1 MIELKNEKIAV
12 PVVLFAGLLWSFG
25 PLVVRYMEQP
35 HLVPWQYIF
44 GRGLTI
50 FLILNLYLY
59 FEEGLNFYKN
69 YKKVKSTNDV
79 AMKLIKRNILEP
91 TLITTEKQTNGRGR
105 IGKKWISLKGNLFI
119 TLFFEFDNKKINFKQ
134 FAVLNAFLLKKV
146 ISNIISKK
154 IKIKWPNDLLF
165 NKLKFCGILQEV
177 IRFNNFDYLIVG
189 IGLNTNTVP
198 QNKSFKSTCL
208 KNILN
213 KKIDNQ
219 KILKKIVIA
228 YEKFL
233 GEKNKL
239 SFSDLKMKYK

>member
-1 MIELKNEKIAV
+1 MKIK
-12 PVVLFAGLLWSFG
+12 
-25 PLVVRYMEQP
+25 
-35 HLVPWQYIF
+35 I
-44 GRGLTI
+44 
-50 FLILNLYLY
+50 
-59 FEEGLNFYKN
+59 KK

-79 AMKLIKRNILEP
+79 AMKLIKRNFLKP

-177 IRFNNFDYLIVG
+177 IRFNNFAYLIVG
-189 IGLNTNTVP
+189 IGLNTNIVP
-198 QNKSFKSTCL
+198 QNENFKSTCL

-213 KKIDNQ
+213 KKVDNQ

>member
-1 MIELKNEKIAV
+1 MKIK
-12 PVVLFAGLLWSFG
+12 
-25 PLVVRYMEQP
+25 
-35 HLVPWQYIF
+35 I
-44 GRGLTI
+44 
-50 FLILNLYLY
+50 
-59 FEEGLNFYKN
+59 KN

-119 TLFFEFDNKKINFKQ
+119 TLFFEFDQKKINFKQ

-177 IRFNNFDYLIVG
+177 IKFNNFDYLIVG
-189 IGLNTNTVP
+189 IGLNTNIVP

>member
-1 MIELKNEKIAV
+1 MKIK
-12 PVVLFAGLLWSFG
+12 
-25 PLVVRYMEQP
+25 
-35 HLVPWQYIF
+35 I
-44 GRGLTI
+44 
-50 FLILNLYLY
+50 
-59 FEEGLNFYKN
+59 KK

-119 TLFFEFDNKKINFKQ
+119 TLFFEFDQKKINFKQ
-134 FAVLNAFLLKKV
+134 FAVLNALLLKKL
-146 ISNIISKK
+146 ISKIISKR

-177 IRFNNFDYLIVG
+177 IKFDNFDYLIVG
-189 IGLNTNTVP
+189 IGLNTNIVP
-198 QNKSFKSTCL
+198 QNKGFKSTCL

>member
-1 MIELKNEKIAV
+1 MKIK
-12 PVVLFAGLLWSFG
+12 
-25 PLVVRYMEQP
+25 
-35 HLVPWQYIF
+35 I
-44 GRGLTI
+44 
-50 FLILNLYLY
+50 
-59 FEEGLNFYKN
+59 KN

-119 TLFFEFDNKKINFKQ
+119 TLFFEFDQKKINFKQ

-146 ISNIISKK
+146 ISKIISKK

-177 IRFNNFDYLIVG
+177 IKFNNFDYLIVG

>member
-1 MIELKNEKIAV
+1 MKIK
-12 PVVLFAGLLWSFG
+12 
-25 PLVVRYMEQP
+25 
-35 HLVPWQYIF
+35 I
-44 GRGLTI
+44 
-50 FLILNLYLY
+50 
-59 FEEGLNFYKN
+59 KN

-105 IGKKWISLKGNLFI
+105 IGKKWISLKGNLFV
-119 TLFFEFDNKKINFKQ
+119 TLFFEFDQKKINFKQ

>member
-1 MIELKNEKIAV
+1 MKIK
-12 PVVLFAGLLWSFG
+12 
-25 PLVVRYMEQP
+25 
-35 HLVPWQYIF
+35 I
-44 GRGLTI
+44 
-50 FLILNLYLY
+50 
-59 FEEGLNFYKN
+59 KN

-177 IRFNNFDYLIVG
+177 IKFNNFDYLIVG

-239 SFSDLKMKYK
+239 SFSDLKMKYR

>member
-1 MIELKNEKIAV
+1 MKIK
-12 PVVLFAGLLWSFG
+12 
-25 PLVVRYMEQP
+25 
-35 HLVPWQYIF
+35 I
-44 GRGLTI
+44 
-50 FLILNLYLY
+50 
-59 FEEGLNFYKN
+59 KN

-119 TLFFEFDNKKINFKQ
+119 TLFFKFDQKKINFKQ
-134 FAVLNAFLLKKV
+134 FAVLNAFLIKKV

-177 IRFNNFDYLIVG
+177 IKFDNFDYLIVG

>member
-1 MIELKNEKIAV
+1 MKIK
-12 PVVLFAGLLWSFG
+12 
-25 PLVVRYMEQP
+25 
-35 HLVPWQYIF
+35 I
-44 GRGLTI
+44 
-50 FLILNLYLY
+50 
-59 FEEGLNFYKN
+59 KN

-119 TLFFEFDNKKINFKQ
+119 TLFFEFDQKKINFKQ

-177 IRFNNFDYLIVG
+177 IKLNNFDYLIVG
-189 IGLNTNTVP
+189 IGLNTNIVP

>member
-1 MIELKNEKIAV
+1 MKIK
-12 PVVLFAGLLWSFG
+12 
-25 PLVVRYMEQP
+25 
-35 HLVPWQYIF
+35 I
-44 GRGLTI
+44 
-50 FLILNLYLY
+50 
-59 FEEGLNFYKN
+59 KN

-119 TLFFEFDNKKINFKQ
+119 TLFFKFDQKRINFKQ

-146 ISNIISKK
+146 ISNTISKK

-189 IGLNTNTVP
+189 IGLNTNIVP

>member
-1 MIELKNEKIAV
+1 MKIK
-12 PVVLFAGLLWSFG
+12 
-25 PLVVRYMEQP
+25 
-35 HLVPWQYIF
+35 I
-44 GRGLTI
+44 
-50 FLILNLYLY
+50 
-59 FEEGLNFYKN
+59 KN

-119 TLFFEFDNKKINFKQ
+119 TLFFEFDQKKINFKQ

-146 ISNIISKK
+146 ISKIILKK

-165 NKLKFCGILQEV
+165 NKQKFCGILQEV
-177 IRFNNFDYLIVG
+177 IKLDNFNYLIVG

>member
-1 MIELKNEKIAV
+1 MKIK
-12 PVVLFAGLLWSFG
+12 
-25 PLVVRYMEQP
+25 
-35 HLVPWQYIF
+35 I
-44 GRGLTI
+44 
-50 FLILNLYLY
+50 
-59 FEEGLNFYKN
+59 KK

-177 IRFNNFDYLIVG
+177 IRFNSFDYLIVG
-189 IGLNTNTVP
+189 IGLNTNIVP

>member
-1 MIELKNEKIAV
+1 MKIK
-12 PVVLFAGLLWSFG
+12 
-25 PLVVRYMEQP
+25 
-35 HLVPWQYIF
+35 I
-44 GRGLTI
+44 
-50 FLILNLYLY
+50 
-59 FEEGLNFYKN
+59 KK

-79 AMKLIKRNILEP
+79 AMKLIKRNTFEP

-119 TLFFEFDNKKINFKQ
+119 TLFFEFDQKKINFKQ
-134 FAVLNAFLLKKV
+134 FAILNAFLLRKV
-146 ISNIISKK
+146 ISKVISKK
-154 IKIKWPNDLLF
+154 IIIKWPNDLLF

-177 IRFNNFDYLIVG
+177 IKFNNFDYLIVG